1 MATDVLPSHMQHFRT
16 RERSQ
21 AWPWARFAVPV
32 GRVFFALMFILSGF
46 SHFSSGTVEYAASA
60 GVPAPNLLVPLSGIM
75 AIAGGVLVAL
85 GLFTRVGALLLVLFL
100 VPVTLKMHAFW
111 AIDDPQMRQLQYL
124 NFMKNL
130 SMLGGALLL
139 TWWGGGPASVDE
151 KRTARP
157 TTEAPVT
164 T

>member
-21 AWPWARFAVPV
+21 AWAWARWAVPV
-32 GRVFFALMFILSGF
+32 GRVLFALMFILSGF
-46 SHFSSGTVEYAASA
+46 SHFSPGTTQYAASA
-60 GVPAPNLLVPLSGIM
+60 GVPAPSLLVPLAGIM

-85 GLFTRVGALLLVLFL
+85 GLWTRLGALLIVLFL
-100 VPVTLKMHAFW
+100 VPVTLEMHAFW
-111 AIDDPQMRQLQYL
+111 AIDDPQMRQVQYL

-151 KRTARP
+151 KRTART
-157 TTEAPVT
+157 TTEARVT

>member
-1 MATDVLPSHMQHFRT
+1 MQHFRA

-21 AWPWARFAVPV
+21 AWPWARWAVPV

-46 SHFSSGTVEYAASA
+46 GHFTSGAIGYAASA

-75 AIAGGVLVAL
+75 AIVGGILVAL
-85 GLFTRVGALLLVLFL
+85 GLWTRLGALLIVLFL
-100 VPVTLKMHAFW
+100 VPVTLMMHAFW
-111 AIDDPQMRQLQYL
+111 GIEDPQMRQVQYL

-151 KRTARP
+151 KRSSA
-157 TTEAPVT
+157 TTEAKT
-164 T
+164 TA